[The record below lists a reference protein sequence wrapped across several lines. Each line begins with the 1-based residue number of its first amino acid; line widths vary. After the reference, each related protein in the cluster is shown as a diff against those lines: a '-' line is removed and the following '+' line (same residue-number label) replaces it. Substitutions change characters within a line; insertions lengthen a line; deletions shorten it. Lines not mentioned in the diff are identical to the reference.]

1 MKGKTIM
8 MNTKMSFLKIAWWLK
23 IFVANI
29 FCEKIEILRIRGPQY
44 IKVFAHDNFISFDV
58 RKDST
63 APRKIF
69 KKAQEHILE
78 DYLISKIPPIYH
90 SISIRENKDSY
101 SIDLSCDDES
111 LEKSKYFFNILSLC
125 DALEKYLCFVFKY
138 AIHRPFMDDW
148 DWKYMPDD
156 VYGIAHPPISCM
168 PSILDGNKI
177 HFFFEKYKSN
187 LLCDENDPFYNDKNF
202 ILEQEKENLYQLNEL
217 LFDTLP
223 KVYSTFKIIPF
234 ETHYEIVVTLSK
246 L

>member
-1 MKGKTIM
+1 
-8 MNTKMSFLKIAWWLK
+8 MNTKMSFLKITWWLK
-23 IFVANI
+23 IMIANI
-29 FCEKIEILRIRGPQY
+29 FYEKIEILKTAGPQY
-44 IKVFAHDNFISFDV
+44 IRVFTYNNDISFDV

-125 DALEKYLCFVFKY
+125 DALEKYILSVLKY
-138 AIHRPFMDDW
+138 AVYHPFMDDCALE
-148 DWKYMPDD
+148 YLPDD
-156 VYGIAHPPISCM
+156 IYGIVCPPISFM
-168 PSILDGNKI
+168 PSILDGNRLRL
-177 HFFFEKYKSN
+177 FFKKDGY
-187 LLCDENDPFYNDKNF
+187 ENKQSDDDDLKV
-202 ILEQEKENLYQLNEL
+202 IMSESENIYQLKEI
-217 LFDTLP
+217 LFNAMP
-223 KVYSTFKIIPF
+223 KVYSSFKIIPF
-234 ETHYEIVVTLSK
+234 QTHYEIIITLLK